1 MPILFII
8 FVLVPVIEIAL
19 FIQAGDWFGLGP
31 TLFMIVLTAVIG
43 VSLLRQ
49 QGLSTLYKAQQKMNQ
64 GELPAQEMVEGIM
77 LAVAGALLIT
87 PGFFTDTVGFLL
99 LIPVFRRYL
108 FNQVLKNKVNMHVP
122 NNHSHFYDQHFD
134 DSKPEQHQGHRTI
147 EGEFKNTDD

>member
-8 FVLVPVIEIAL
+8 FVLVPIIEIAL

-49 QGLSTLYKAQQKMNQ
+49 QGLSTLYKAQEKMNQ
-64 GELPAQEMVEGIM
+64 GEIPAMEMVEGIM
-77 LAVAGALLIT
+77 LAIAGALLIT

-99 LIPVFRRYL
+99 LVPPLRRYL
-108 FNQVLKNKVNMHVP
+108 FTTALQNKVKMHVQNGQSPFNDQQPHGP
-122 NNHSHFYDQHFD
+122 N
-134 DSKPEQHQGHRTI
+134 HQNRTI
-147 EGEFKNTDD
+147 EGEYKNSDD